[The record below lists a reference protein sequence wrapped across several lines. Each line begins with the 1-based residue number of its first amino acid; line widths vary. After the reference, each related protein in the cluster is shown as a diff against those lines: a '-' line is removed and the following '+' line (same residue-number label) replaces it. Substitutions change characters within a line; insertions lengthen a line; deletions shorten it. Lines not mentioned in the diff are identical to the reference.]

1 MLAQKPRR
9 RHRFRIHWHRR
20 GDQGDSHGAP
30 QTTIPRNKTDDATAW
45 TGNIGFE
52 SFFENRSGDERLSK
66 AQQRLRDA
74 TLELK
79 DALQDYAKQHPD
91 RSHEISVIDNKDL
104 ATAMEEAG
112 KKPQPEETF
121 GRLIEQV
128 VESRVQRRQR
138 RSGKL
143 ASCMT
148 RVYPIATLVLGLV
161 SFSADAAGFIP
172 LKFAVNGL
180 NIVLS
185 NAVDT
190 HNRADDIVKE
200 LEVINNYGPY
210 LRKLRELDASHHVL
224 VQATDLLTA
233 MTRFLRTSISYLE
246 SHYLQRVIADTIGQ
260 KMAES
265 RQALVDARNQLD
277 QAMINEM
284 GTTLLKRRGEEQIDT
299 RVHIEA

>member
-1 MLAQKPRR
+1 MY
-9 RHRFRIHWHRR
+9 
-20 GDQGDSHGAP
+20 
-30 QTTIPRNKTDDATAW
+30 